1 MIDPDDAPEGWKL
14 EHLVRVTLADGS
26 SIVVERDDGKRLA
39 DIDELVSLLR
49 AALGTAQ
56 RRERVRQR
64 RREIRRRQSGQDG
77 AAA

>member
-26 SIVVERDDGKRLA
+26 SIVVERDDGKPVA
-39 DIDELVSLLR
+39 DLDELFSMLR
-49 AALGTAQ
+49 SALGSAQ
-56 RRERVRQR
+56 RRERIRQR
-64 RREIRRRQSGQDG
+64 RREIRSGRRGQDD

>member
-1 MIDPDDAPEGWKL
+1 MIDSSDSPEGWKL

-26 SIVVERDDGKRLA
+26 SIVVERDDGKPLA

-64 RREIRRRQSGQDG
+64 RREIRRRQSGQGG